1 MVKEQTLT
9 PKDDPAMEEPM
20 EVEED
25 SQPKDKKDLVLTV
38 KKGSV
43 TMPAKQTTEEE
54 EEEEDENMEE
64 EEEEEGGDNSSPGDS
79 GGGNGGGGGGKSA
92 CTSDPNF
99 AVICSFIEKFGVSS
113 GIPCPSIGEL
123 QVRYLLCETVLL
135 FLPFIRYR
143 YLLAGLNTITPLIYQ
158 NLLSCALLQYFRL

>member
-1 MVKEQTLT
+1 MVKEQTLI
-9 PKDDPAMEEPM
+9 PKDDKDMEEPM
-20 EVEED
+20 EVDEN
-25 SQPKDKKDLVLTV
+25 QPKDKKDLILTV

-43 TMPAKQTTEEE
+43 TMPAKQITEE

-64 EEEEEGGDNSSPGDS
+64 DEGEEEGGDNSSPGDS

-123 QVRYLLCETVLL
+123 QVRV
-135 FLPFIRYR
+135 
-143 YLLAGLNTITPLIYQ
+143 Q
-158 NLLSCALLQYFRL
+158 

>member
-1 MVKEQTLT
+1 MVKEQTLM
-9 PKDDPAMEEPM
+9 PKDDKDMEEPM

-25 SQPKDKKDLVLTV
+25 SQPKDKKDLILTV

-43 TMPAKQTTEEE
+43 TMPAKQVTEEEE

-64 EEEEEGGDNSSPGDS
+64 DEEEGEGGDNSSPGDS

-123 QVRYLLCETVLL
+123 QVRYLLLCEKVFL
-135 FLPFIRYR
+135 FLHLIRYR
-143 YLLAGLNTITPLIYQ
+143 YCITA
-158 NLLSCALLQYFRL
+158 SGS

>member
-1 MVKEQTLT
+1 
-9 PKDDPAMEEPM
+9 MEEPM

-25 SQPKDKKDLVLTV
+25 SQPKDKKDLILTV

-43 TMPAKQTTEEE
+43 TMPAKQMTE
-54 EEEEDENMEE
+54 EEEEDENMEEE

-123 QVRYLLCETVLL
+123 QVLVVVV
-135 FLPFIRYR
+135 
-143 YLLAGLNTITPLIYQ
+143 
-158 NLLSCALLQYFRL
+158 